1 MGLRFRV
8 DSTPETLQDMSLAAE
23 ERFAEGLD
31 LVTLDRHW
39 SGVYLL
45 GYSAEMNLK
54 ASFFRLGGER
64 PSQQVKGLLA
74 PARKMG
80 ERFFPGVP
88 CELYHS
94 LWFWCLML
102 RRRRRLLSRAP
113 DAHFRDSEL
122 LRQTRRLHQTWWV
135 EMRYR
140 PAQIQPSEA
149 IVAVEAA
156 SWIRH
161 HAVDFWR

>member
-1 MGLRFRV
+1 MGLRFRL
-8 DSTPETLQDMSLAAE
+8 DSTPETLQDLSLAAE

-31 LVTLDRHW
+31 LVTLGRHW

-45 GYSAEMNLK
+45 GYSAEMHLK
-54 ASFFRLGGER
+54 VSFFKLGGER
-64 PSQQVKGLLA
+64 PSQQVKGLLG

-80 ERFFPGVP
+80 EQFFPKEP
-88 CELYHS
+88 YEHYHS
-94 LWFWCLML
+94 LWFWCLLL
-102 RRRRRLLSRAP
+102 RRRRRDLGRAL
-113 DAHFRDSEL
+113 DAHFRDNEL
-122 LRQTRRLHQTWWV
+122 LQQTRRLYQTWWV
-135 EMRYR
+135 GMRYR

-156 SWIRH
+156 RWIRH